1 MDDLI
6 LAGALSVT
14 GLYAAAVLAVAVVVL
29 TLMELY
35 GAAVAGDVGRV
46 AVIIGIVVL
55 FLAAFAGTGL
65 LLQKSGRI

>member
-35 GAAVAGDVGRV
+35 GAAVAGDLPGLGWSD
-46 AVIIGIVVL
+46 AHHGAI
-55 FLAAFAGTGL
+55 L
-65 LLQKSGRI
+65 LLARIKGEADADR